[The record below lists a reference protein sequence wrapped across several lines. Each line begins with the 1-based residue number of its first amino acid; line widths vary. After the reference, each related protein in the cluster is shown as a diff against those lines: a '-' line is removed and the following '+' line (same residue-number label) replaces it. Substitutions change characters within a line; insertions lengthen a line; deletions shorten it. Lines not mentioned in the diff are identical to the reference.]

1 MRLMLLALA
10 PFCLAPAAMA
20 QEALPDPAAVA
31 EALDEHP
38 MVIAAQ
44 ARVKSAA
51 ADARALAKG
60 PHEFSLT
67 AGVVRRT
74 VDTDG
79 RFTEY
84 DALLTRP
91 VRLPGKASLDREIGR
106 HGLDA
111 AENRAEDARHQ
122 AALVLAE
129 AWWDWISAASEA
141 RIDEVLIENHQRL
154 VAAVGRRERLGDA
167 SRLEADQA
175 EAALATARIGLEQSR
190 GRSLRARARL
200 ATQFP
205 HLVLP
210 VDAPPVPEPDASFG
224 NWEKYRALILANS
237 HEIGFARAEAA
248 RSDSLAERARRERLA
263 DPSLGFRVFSER
275 GGMERGG
282 GLVVTIPFGGGHR
295 SALADRAASE
305 ASAAAADLHLVEA
318 NVAEVAATDIAEA
331 EYRLA
336 AWQRAREALQS
347 QVATLTKMRRGYDLG
362 ELDLIDLLAAERL
375 TGEAFRTEALAR
387 TEAHRA
393 ATRIRIDSH
402 ELWLND

>member
-10 PFCLAPAAMA
+10 PFCMIPAAMA

-31 EALDEHP
+31 DALDQHP
-38 MVIAAQ
+38 MVMAAQ

-67 AGVVRRT
+67 AAVVRRT
-74 VDTDG
+74 VDVDG

-84 DALLTRP
+84 DALLSRP
-91 VRLPGKASLDREIGR
+91 VRLPGKASLDRAIGR

-122 AALVLAE
+122 AALILAE
-129 AWWDWISAASEA
+129 VWWDWISAASEA

-154 VAAVGRRERLGDA
+154 VSAVTRREKLGDA
-167 SRLEADQA
+167 SRLEVDQA

-190 GRSLRARARL
+190 GRALRARARL
-200 ATQFP
+200 SAQFP
-205 HLVLP
+205 RLVLP
-210 VDAPPVPEPDASFG
+210 VDAPAVPEPDAAPG
-224 NWEKYRALILANS
+224 DWEKYRALIVANS

-248 RSDSLAERARRERLA
+248 RSSTMAERARRERMA
-263 DPSLGFRVFSER
+263 DPSVGLRVFSER

-282 GLVVTIPFGGGHR
+282 GLVVTVPFGGGHR
-295 SALADRAASE
+295 SALADRAANE
-305 ASAAAADLHLVEA
+305 ASAAAADLRLVEA

-331 EYRLA
+331 DYRLA
-336 AWQRAREALQS
+336 AWHRAREALQS
-347 QVATLTKMRRGYDLG
+347 QVATLTKMRRGYELG
-362 ELDLIDLLAAERL
+362 ELDLADLLTAERL

-387 TEAHRA
+387 AETHRA